1 MEENVYNY
9 CLEVHEDG
17 NLYMVTEYING
28 YITIWAANA
37 TIEVAGFPL
46 SLHESTFW
54 KTYSRRPF
62 FGRGPE
68 NRFS

>member
-17 NLYMVTEYING
+17 NLYMVTEYMNG

-37 TIEVAGFPL
+37 TIETEGEVYFINLYG
-46 SLHESTFW
+46 
-54 KTYSRRPF
+54 KRKYNKN
-62 FGRGPE
+62 FGII
-68 NRFS
+68 SSCS